1 MTNAELSEL
10 LSKAIDELDGQ
21 YQKNGELNTMLLL
34 FTKFIQ
40 DKGLEREFEHF
51 IMSQGVMH

>member
-34 FTKFIQ
+34 FTKFI
-40 DKGLEREFEHF
+40 
-51 IMSQGVMH
+51 